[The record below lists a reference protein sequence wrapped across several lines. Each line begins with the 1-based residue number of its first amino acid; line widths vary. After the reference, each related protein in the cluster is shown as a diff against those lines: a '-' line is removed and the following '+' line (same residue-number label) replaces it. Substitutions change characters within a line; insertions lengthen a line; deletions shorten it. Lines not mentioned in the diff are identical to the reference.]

1 MCSAASTQYARTVES
16 DPNASVEAR
25 LRDLS
30 ETIWKTAALDGEERA
45 VACGECA
52 PLTPGLIIDFGTM
65 TGMVHARL
73 HAGTP
78 ACRRRNP

>member
-52 PLTPGLIIDFGTM
+52 PLTPGLIIDLANMTGTM
-65 TGMVHARL
+65 HGGRPASRKETGHD
-73 HAGTP
+73 
-78 ACRRRNP
+78 